1 MSNQPPADLPIP
13 VSVPFEGDDELNLF
27 LTRVRH
33 SVRVMV
39 STGQGNRE
47 PLPQIVRHVRE
58 AMRLEEDAWSGRKL
72 PPHAFATMRRH
83 SVAWCVEFYQAG
95 LLPAR
100 NRDSSG
106 LETRTRS
113 YPSNM
118 QSTPPLIE
126 GRRPLNYH
134 PAEGSPW

>member
-1 MSNQPPADLPIP
+1 MAIQE
-13 VSVPFEGDDELNLF
+13 SVPFEGDDELNWL
-27 LTRVRH
+27 LTRLRQ

-39 STGQGNRE
+39 NTGQGNRE
-47 PLPQIVRHVRE
+47 PLPQIVRRVRE
-58 AMRLEEDAWSGRKL
+58 AMRLEEAEWSGRKL

-100 NRDSSG
+100 NRDSSSP
-106 LETRTRS
+106 ETRTRS

-118 QSTPPLIE
+118 HSPPPLIE